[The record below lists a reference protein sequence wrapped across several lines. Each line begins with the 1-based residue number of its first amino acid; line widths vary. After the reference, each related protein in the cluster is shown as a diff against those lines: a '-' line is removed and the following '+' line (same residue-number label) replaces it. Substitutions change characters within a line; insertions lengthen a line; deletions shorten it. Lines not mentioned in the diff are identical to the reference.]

1 MANIGY
7 RMKLNPFDPRK
18 RVPRYLGY
26 RFNLSA
32 SSLFLTFIATAAG
45 GIITR
50 WVEGSGRA

>member
-1 MANIGY
+1 VANIGY